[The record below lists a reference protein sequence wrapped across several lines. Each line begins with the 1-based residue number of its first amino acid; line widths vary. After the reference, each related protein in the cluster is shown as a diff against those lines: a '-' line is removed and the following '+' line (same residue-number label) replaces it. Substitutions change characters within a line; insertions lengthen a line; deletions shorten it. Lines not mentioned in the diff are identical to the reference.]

1 MLTDNTLNHVNA
13 DDTLRKVNI
22 LFLGG
27 AKRVSMGRKF
37 IEAGRRMGLD
47 VRLYSYELSPYVP
60 IACIAE
66 VIIGLKWADPEVT
79 AHIHGIIEQ
88 KGIDILVPFV
98 DGAVEVAARCR
109 DEYGDVW
116 VPVGDAAL
124 SARMFDKVEADSLF
138 RSLDLPVPGLEKFPL
153 IAKPRFGS
161 ASKGLI
167 IIHDA
172 AELDALG
179 ERARDYLIQECITRR
194 KEITVDCYV
203 TLEGEIITA
212 VSRYRIDVQGGE
224 VVTTATFRNPQVY
237 ALIFNILNRTGL
249 RGAVTIQLIEQPDGN
264 LLLMEI
270 NPRLGGGAVTAV
282 AAGADI
288 PGYILGDWAGMPLTP
303 CHDWNDHILLT
314 RYLSDFVFDLS
325 EKQS

>member
-13 DDTLRKVNI
+13 DDNLRKVNI

-37 IEAGRRMGLD
+37 IEAGRRMGMD

-212 VSRYRIDVQGGE
+212 VSRYRIDVQDESGAW
-224 VVTTATFRNPQVY
+224 TTAVEVSDNHQRFVRHALNCTAKAVRLVPLSTYHSERKTEDYGSSTAHIFAFEVY
-237 ALIFNILNRTGL
+237 
-249 RGAVTIQLIEQPDGN
+249 
-264 LLLMEI
+264 
-270 NPRLGGGAVTAV
+270 
-282 AAGADI
+282 
-288 PGYILGDWAGMPLTP
+288 
-303 CHDWNDHILLT
+303 
-314 RYLSDFVFDLS
+314 
-325 EKQS
+325 